1 MIKSK
6 LSMKNSGLS
15 AKEAKQKKKGDTRKL
30 KPYPVPEEDSFIP
43 PQDDSA
49 EIKYM
54 RCYLPGF
61 LFSSLILMGSCLV
74 SKTSVIS
81 IPSCIS
87 L

>member
-6 LSMKNSGLS
+6 LS
-15 AKEAKQKKKGDTRKL
+15 AEVAEQKKKGNTKKP

-54 RCYLPGF
+54 AKEKLA
-61 LFSSLILMGSCLV
+61 
-74 SKTSVIS
+74 KTSK
-81 IPSCIS
+81 PGA
-87 L
+87 